1 MILNRSDLQQGG
13 YQWAC
18 DDCLTSGA
26 ASIANPEAQL
36 YLDSPPYLAYFDV
49 SKVCEKCNE
58 EYIFKKEEQAYWYE
72 YLKFWVQSTPK
83 HCSKCRREVREQ
95 KKLNNEL
102 SAILKDGDS
111 LSLKDLQRLSEIYS
125 ILNHQDKANYYANK
139 ANKLRNN
146 PK

>member
-1 MILNRSDLQQGG
+1 MKQKIKKEKLICPVCKGEIYDSNLKKTIGRKVELWGKVMVLDRSDLQQGG

-95 KKLNNEL
+95 KNLNNE
-102 SAILKDGDS
+102 
-111 LSLKDLQRLSEIYS
+111 
-125 ILNHQDKANYYANK
+125 
-139 ANKLRNN
+139 
-146 PK
+146 